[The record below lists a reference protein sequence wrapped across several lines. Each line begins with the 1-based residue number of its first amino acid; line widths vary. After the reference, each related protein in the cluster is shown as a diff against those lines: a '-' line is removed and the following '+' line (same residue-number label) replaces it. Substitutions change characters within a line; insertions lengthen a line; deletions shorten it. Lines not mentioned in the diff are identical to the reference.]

1 MVITTGM
8 LQFIY
13 VNIKDVACCAFPSNY
28 MSLHLATKICYD
40 ANGDK
45 TVKQF
50 GLRCK
55 GVYLSFKQ
63 TKPEKSD

>member
-13 VNIKDVACCAFPSNY
+13 VNIKDVACCTFPTNY

-40 ANGDK
+40 GNGDK
-45 TVKQF
+45 TVKVF
-50 GLRCK
+50 LLPYK
-55 GVYLSFKQ
+55 DVYLSFKQ